1 MSNNET
7 ASVPAKAPEQ
17 AKALMERLAARYGVD
32 ANKLYATLMN
42 VAFRQSPEN
51 GGPAKAISQ
60 EEMLAL
66 LVVCEQYDLNPFL
79 RQIYAFKSKNGV
91 IVPVVGIDGWL
102 TIINRQKD
110 YDGMSIRF
118 SEKVLNF
125 EIEDR
130 YAKGGKV
137 VVSIPE
143 FCECTIRRKNLSSP
157 ITIPEFADEA
167 FVRTSPVWRK
177 FPKRMLRHKAMIQ
190 CARVAFGISG
200 IYDEDEAK
208 GFDAAPSGGPRP
220 AEAGARELRP
230 EPEPR
235 QVTDKML
242 ATVVTQAVRHGNKW
256 DVAYKWIASN
266 VAPEQQAYAMNFV
279 NQRKAEIEAQQ
290 NDVVDIEFPEPE
302 KIPDVESAQLASE
315 PLL

>member
-1 MSNNET
+1 MSNESAGLT
-7 ASVPAKAPEQ
+7 VRAPEQ
-17 AKALMERLAARYGVD
+17 AKALMERMAARYGVD

-42 VAFRQSPEN
+42 VAFRQPDAGRVS
-51 GGPAKAISQ
+51 ITQ

-66 LVVCEQYDLNPFL
+66 LVVCEQHDLNPFL
-79 RQIYAFKSKNGV
+79 KQIHAFKSKSGV

-102 TIINRQKD
+102 TIINRHKD

-118 SEKVLNF
+118 SDRMLKF
-125 EIEDR
+125 EVEDR
-130 YAKGGKV
+130 SAKGGTC

-157 ITIPEFADEA
+157 IVIPEFADEA

-208 GFDAAPSGGPRP
+208 GFDAAPAGGPRP
-220 AEAGARELRP
+220 AEAGVAELR
-230 EPEPR
+230 PEPR

-266 VAPEQQAYAMNFV
+266 VAPEQQAYAVSFV
-279 NQRKAEIEAQQ
+279 NRRKAEIEAEQ
-290 NDVVDIEFPEPE
+290 NAMVDIELPDSEEIAEIEP
-302 KIPDVESAQLASE
+302 AQLASD

>member
-1 MSNNET
+1 MSNESAGLT
-7 ASVPAKAPEQ
+7 VRAPEQ
-17 AKALMERLAARYGVD
+17 AKALMERMAARYGVD

-42 VAFRQSPEN
+42 VAFRQPDAGRVS
-51 GGPAKAISQ
+51 ITQ

-79 RQIYAFKSKNGV
+79 KQIHAFKSKSGV

-102 TIINRQKD
+102 TIINRHKD

-118 SEKVLNF
+118 SDRMLKF
-125 EIEDR
+125 EVEDR
-130 YAKGGKV
+130 SAKGGTY

-143 FCECTIRRKNLSSP
+143 FCECTIRRKNLTSP
-157 ITIPEFADEA
+157 IVIPEFADEA

-208 GFDAAPSGGPRP
+208 GFDAAPAGGPRP
-220 AEAGARELRP
+220 AEAGAAELR
-230 EPEPR
+230 PEPR

-266 VAPEQQAYAMNFV
+266 VAPEQQAYAVNFV
-279 NQRKAEIEAQQ
+279 NRRKAEIEAEQ
-290 NDVVDIEFPEPE
+290 NAVVDIELPDSEEIAEIEP
-302 KIPDVESAQLASE
+302 AQLASD